1 MEFKGMGIKE
11 ALSYLGISKKGSEGR
26 GKRPL
31 FDSLKV
37 ASELVKP
44 AAKALQVPA
53 GVEDWARWREKA
65 CKFAHLC
72 WDHLRNGNTEAA
84 KNARAWLR
92 NRGVTD
98 ETMDA
103 CLLGLHEQ
111 PGRRPA
117 FRQKASWGVACPSEE
132 SSVFMLP
139 YGIVIPNL
147 SANGEVVSLR
157 IRRSPA
163 DTNGSK
169 YHLVKGSLN
178 KSLVL
183 PSTVSDCDVAV
194 VVESE
199 LDAMAVWSAA
209 RDICHSIAIGS
220 LSAKPSEDAW
230 EVLKRCRAVL
240 VSLDNDK
247 TPAGNCTEGVL
258 RALEE
263 WKGMLYPFGSFVAA
277 MTQNCKDLGEFVK
290 AGGNVREWIAQHDKH
305 TAINLQKHAACQY
318 PRGYIYDAEPNEISN
333 LAHYQTRISRIL
345 NGDPIADDIV
355 RLMRKTVCAIEILRG
370 GGLALRRFTG
380 DPLYRKDNWS
390 AFERLSQ
397 LVFQNDSIFRAFM
410 SRLQPGLY
418 RASDLLE
425 VVNAEN

>member
-1 MEFKGMGIKE
+1 MNILELYKSLGLEPRRIGVVRGKGEEWHGPCPCDAASEDRFVLWPEQAGGYGTFWCRGCRKGGNGVRFLMEFKGMGIKE

-117 FRQKASWGVACPSEE
+117 FRQKASWGIACPSEE

-263 WKGMLYPFGSFVAA
+263 WKGMLFPSAA
-277 MTQNCKDLGEFVK
+277 S
-290 AGGNVREWIAQHDKH
+290 W
-305 TAINLQKHAACQY
+305 
-318 PRGYIYDAEPNEISN
+318 
-333 LAHYQTRISRIL
+333 
-345 NGDPIADDIV
+345 
-355 RLMRKTVCAIEILRG
+355 
-370 GGLALRRFTG
+370 
-380 DPLYRKDNWS
+380 PL
-390 AFERLSQ
+390 
-397 LVFQNDSIFRAFM
+397 
-410 SRLQPGLY
+410 
-418 RASDLLE
+418 
-425 VVNAEN
+425 